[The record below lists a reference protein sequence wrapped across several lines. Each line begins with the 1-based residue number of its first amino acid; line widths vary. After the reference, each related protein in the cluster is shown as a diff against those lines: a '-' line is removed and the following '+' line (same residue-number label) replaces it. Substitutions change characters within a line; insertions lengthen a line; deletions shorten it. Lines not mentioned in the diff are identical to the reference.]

1 MARWPDEFR
10 IVVAALVLTVL
21 GGCSGLPDAHEA
33 RICRMLIPA
42 INPPESSFQVQS
54 TTKAPGG
61 GVEVRYAVRT
71 ASGHQR
77 TRTLLCRFGTVLFDT
92 NDRLVAAWSD
102 GKELSEV
109 RLAILKLFWL
119 GSQESAA
126 ADPAPYLQLGY
137 VPQISQPLAFVL
149 QHVVSALPLIGIYA
163 VLAPAYALVY
173 GLIGRINLAFGEF
186 AALGGYA
193 ALLGVPLAGA
203 LTFWPD
209 VLAVSL
215 ALGLFAAG
223 THGYVASRFI
233 FEPLHRASG
242 QQVLIATVG
251 LAMALQEY
259 MRLSQGSA
267 LRWMEPFFN
276 NPTAIA
282 ASEGFVVTVTPI
294 GISVSAFAVFVAL
307 GLLAM
312 MKWTRYG
319 RSWRAC
325 ADDPIAA
332 ALLGVNFRG
341 LLMTTFVLACGLAG
355 LAGTIVTFY
364 YGGVG
369 FAGGIVFGLKA
380 LIAAIA
386 GGIGSIPGALLGAI
400 LIGGAEMVWSILF
413 PIEYRD
419 LAIYTLLAALL
430 IWRPE
435 GLLGARHGLYR

>member
-223 THGYVASRFI
+223 THGYVSQVASSSSPSIAR
-233 FEPLHRASG
+233 LASK
-242 QQVLIATVG
+242 
-251 LAMALQEY
+251 Y
-259 MRLSQGSA
+259 
-267 LRWMEPFFN
+267 
-276 NPTAIA
+276 
-282 ASEGFVVTVTPI
+282 
-294 GISVSAFAVFVAL
+294 
-307 GLLAM
+307 
-312 MKWTRYG
+312 
-319 RSWRAC
+319 
-325 ADDPIAA
+325 
-332 ALLGVNFRG
+332 
-341 LLMTTFVLACGLAG
+341 
-355 LAGTIVTFY
+355 
-364 YGGVG
+364 
-369 FAGGIVFGLKA
+369 
-380 LIAAIA
+380 
-386 GGIGSIPGALLGAI
+386 
-400 LIGGAEMVWSILF
+400 
-413 PIEYRD
+413 
-419 LAIYTLLAALL
+419 
-430 IWRPE
+430 
-435 GLLGARHGLYR
+435 